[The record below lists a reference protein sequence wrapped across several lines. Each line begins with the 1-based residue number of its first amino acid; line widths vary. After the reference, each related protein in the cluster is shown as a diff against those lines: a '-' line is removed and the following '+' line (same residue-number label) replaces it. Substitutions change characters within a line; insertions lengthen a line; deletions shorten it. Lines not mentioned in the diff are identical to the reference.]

1 MRLSRWIPITLS
13 ALALTAGC
21 TKPRTAVWID
31 LSRVTEDLGPTVLA
45 NTSAGQTIVVAP
57 YSIGIDAV
65 EPSPRG
71 SSAIIDRRSEAI
83 RLMDREFADLIR
95 DLEENFR
102 RIILMDAESEVA
114 ALRRSL
120 SGSIRERADAA
131 MEEISVLIR
140 RDAPE
145 RARMIVRAAL
155 YVGWPKIRGYSEDEL
170 RRSWLLREWD
180 AEGRR
185 LHTLIAERE
194 LELSTQ
200 IESVLARSNSL
211 NAEEAASLEQ
221 QVKEILQRADSR
233 AKALVE
239 DRIRQTNREKLPELL
254 EGNGLERTR
263 QPSESVPVGGTA
275 IQLSRGD
282 SIEKSNWVSLLE
294 QKLDIFLRVR
304 GYKLASGP
312 AHAPDKTAE
321 FIAWLKNP

>member
-1 MRLSRWIPITLS
+1 MRI
-13 ALALTAGC
+13 
-21 TKPRTAVWID
+21 
-31 LSRVTEDLGPTVLA
+31 
-45 NTSAGQTIVVAP
+45 
-57 YSIGIDAV
+57 YAV

-71 SSAIIDRRSEAI
+71 QSEIVDRRLEAI
-83 RLMDREFADLIR
+83 RLMDREFASLIR

-102 RIILMDAESEVA
+102 RIILIDAEAEVA
-114 ALRRSL
+114 ALRRTL

-131 MEEISVLIR
+131 MEEISELIR

-155 YVGWPKIRGYSEDEL
+155 FVGWPKIRGYSEDEL

-194 LELSTQ
+194 LELAAH
-200 IESVLARSNSL
+200 IEDVLARTNSL

-221 QVKEILQRADSR
+221 EVKEILQRADSR
-233 AKALVE
+233 ARALAE

-254 EGNGLERTR
+254 EGNGLERHR
-263 QPSESVPVGGTA
+263 QPSESVAVDGIS
-275 IQLSRGD
+275 IQLRRGD
-282 SIEKSNWVSLLE
+282 SVEKNNWEPLLE